1 MLQRIKSL
9 WRTAAYDWK
18 GVVMKK
24 AFDYVSPEVEVI
36 LFDSKDVIVTS
47 GGGTLDPEEDIWS

>member
-1 MLQRIKSL
+1 
-9 WRTAAYDWK
+9 
-18 GVVMKK
+18 MKK